1 MSSNSHDR
9 APGDDMPI
17 HTGGET
23 FSELLVYTTG
33 FVLAIVLS
41 AISFW
46 AGPYRMVACRV
57 RV

>member
-1 MSSNSHDR
+1 
-9 APGDDMPI
+9 MPV